1 MHSSEHVKEKYQ
13 AYDVGELNEDIC
25 LEVLSFLMQQLE
37 VLKAY
42 YFLDYEILDSH
53 ELDRINCVLRLAKYH
68 TLANRISLLMLS
80 EKRML
85 TYVPSMLYRCIQA
98 ALKVLL
104 LDEVP
109 LISAIMSHGLFS
121 KTDFIDFIIVKVM
134 TVKFVVAKLEM
145 EIKHVLDLA
154 GCIGEDS
161 F

>member
-1 MHSSEHVKEKYQ
+1 MKEKYQ

-121 KTDFIDFIIVKVM
+121 KTDFIVKVM

-145 EIKHVLDLA
+145 EIQHVLDLA